1 MKIAFLFNRIR
12 LSLGDGIVSQALTW
26 KRILEDRGHQVDLAD
41 GWHFLDYAQYDLVQ
55 MFGKPINLLYDI
67 RGVQMKTKNIVV
79 APIFDKDPNYS
90 FSTYKLLSYFGSE
103 RLRTYNNFYA
113 LRKAKDLVKGCLV
126 RSQYEK
132 DVMVNVF
139 GFEPGICKVV
149 MLSNGTDGESYSSER
164 ENFCLHI
171 SRLGIPG
178 KNVKRLIEAAEK
190 YQFRL
195 VLGGMLKESEKKTF
209 DSWIEGRHN
218 ITYLGFLSEEK
229 KRELCMKAKV
239 FALPSFVEGV
249 GLAALEAATL
259 GCDIVITNI
268 GGPKEYYGGL
278 AKAVNPNSVDEI
290 GQAVRFFLDG
300 NSFQPAL
307 SEHIIENYSDEK
319 VAMNLEKAYSEILCH
334 N

>member
-41 GWHFLDYAQYDLVQ
+41 GWHFLDYAQYDIVQ

-67 RGVQMKTKNIVV
+67 RGVQMKTKNIVI

-113 LRKAKDLVKGCLV
+113 LRKARELVKGCLV

-132 DVMVNVF
+132 EVMMNVF
-139 GFEPGICKVV
+139 GFGADQCKVV
-149 MLSNGTDGESYSSER
+149 MLSNGTDGVSYSSER

-171 SRLGIPG
+171 SRLGMPG

-195 VLGGMLKESEKKTF
+195 VLGGMLKESEKEAF
-209 DSWIEGRHN
+209 DSWLKGNHHVE
-218 ITYLGFLSEEK
+218 YLGFLSEQK

-268 GGPKEYYGGL
+268 GGPKEYYDGL
-278 AKAVNPNSVDEI
+278 AKTVDPYSVDEI
-290 GQAVRFFLDG
+290 GRAVRFFLDG

-307 SEHIIENYSDEK
+307 SEHIDENFSDDRT
-319 VAMNLEKAYSEILCH
+319 ASRLEKTYLEII
-334 N
+334 NK